1 MGDYRIE
8 AYKKSVKSITQKWGK
23 EIAKLDAELGKVDEE
38 LAELEKIEEP
48 TEDDEKKI
56 EELKKK
62 RVALRKKIDNCVMN
76 LKVNLLVIQPQPGSP
91 KKELLE
97 LPGWLKS
104 IIENEG
110 IPLGRG
116 VSIAPDIDV
125 DVKAMKLEKFGITI
139 TVRW

>member
-1 MGDYRIE
+1 MGDIRIE
-8 AYKKSVKSITQKWGK
+8 NYKKSVKKITEKWGK
-23 EIAKLDAELGKVDEE
+23 EIAKLGAELGKVDKE
-38 LAELEKIEEP
+38 LADLEKIKAP
-48 TEDDEKKI
+48 SDDDKKSIEDLRKKQA
-56 EELKKK
+56 E
-62 RVALRKKIDNCVMN
+62 LRKKIDNCVLN
-76 LKVNLLVIQPQPGSP
+76 LKVNLMVIEPPPDAP

-125 DVKAMKLEKFGITI
+125 DVKAMKLEKIGITI
-139 TVRW
+139 TIKW

>member
-1 MGDYRIE
+1 MSDYRIE
-8 AYKKSVKSITQKWGK
+8 AYKKSVKTITAKWGK
-23 EIAKLDAELGKVDEE
+23 EIAKLDAELGKIGKE
-38 LAELEKIEEP
+38 LADLEAIKDP
-48 TEDDEKKI
+48 SDDDKKKI
-56 EELKKK
+56 AE
-62 RVALRKKIDNCVMN
+62 LRKKQEVLRKKVDSCVMN
-76 LKVNLLVIQPQPGSP
+76 LKVNLMLIEPQPGAP

-97 LPGWLKS
+97 LPGWLKT

-139 TVRW
+139 TIRW

>member
-8 AYKKSVKSITQKWGK
+8 AYKKSVKAVTSKWGK
-23 EIAKLDAELGKVDEE
+23 EIAKLDAELGKIAKE
-38 LAELEKIEEP
+38 LTDLEAIKDPSDDDKKKIAELQ
-48 TEDDEKKI
+48 KKQ
-56 EELKKK
+56 E
-62 RVALRKKIDNCVMN
+62 ALRKKVDGCVMN
-76 LKVNLLVIQPQPGSP
+76 LKVNLMLLEPQPGAP

-97 LPGWLKS
+97 LPGWLKT

-139 TVRW
+139 TVKW